1 VTYKEACGKKCEL
14 GADSLTN
21 TSSESEE
28 MERKM
33 PDNGGASK
41 YCFQVDKSKS
51 DSGTFCLNSLTSHHV
66 KNKMDNFFDMSF
78 KAFHICLLFLS
89 NLFWFHVP
97 LVQYVP
103 ATAVFCVFS
112 QCLNLIP
119 ASGPL
124 CFLLPQLT
132 LFPSLCAVHVLPF
145 LLRLGA
151 LLR

>member
-89 NLFWFHVP
+89 NLSSGSICSSHSCVLCVLSMSQSHSCLRTFVF
-97 LVQYVP
+97 P
-103 ATAVFCVFS
+103 APSADTFS
-112 QCLNLIP
+112 L
-119 ASGPL
+119 
-124 CFLLPQLT
+124 
-132 LFPSLCAVHVLPF
+132 SLCGPCFAIF
-145 LLRLGA
+145 A
-151 LLR
+151 